1 MNRRITVKYCFLQG
15 GYWTLAAVAM
25 AFTTPL
31 LEAKGF
37 SGTEIGILSAVKYLA
52 VLIFQ
57 MVLGSF
63 ADKHAEKVPLQR
75 MLILMTFVNIIFS
88 FLFYLTGHTMW
99 MAMLTLIIFGM
110 TIHCASP
117 LVDSLSIQYMNHG
130 VKMNYAISR
139 ACGSLCWAVFCV
151 VVGLI
156 ADAFGANRILIFQ
169 IIVSF
174 LFAFFA
180 FNMDAVDFS
189 KERKKKEKTGDLASE
204 NPDTECEIGEVHS
217 CFYLLKH
224 FPKYSLFL
232 LGLVFVFAA
241 YNMNSTFLI
250 DWIEGMGGNH
260 ADYGMAQF
268 VLAMAEIPVALVFYR
283 IRGRVS
289 IDKLMVV
296 CAFFC
301 FLRATATTFSGSVTL
316 VILSQALEL
325 LGLSIYYVGAV
336 YCVMDYLP
344 QADAVKGAS
353 LINLAGMGLGEMA
366 GSISC
371 GLIKDAFGLRNL
383 MLLSSGVGFVGV
395 VVMVWMWRRLK

>member
-169 IIVSF
+169 IVVSF

-189 KERKKKEKTGDLASE
+189 KERKKEEKTGDLASE
-204 NPDTECEIGEVHS
+204 NSDTKCETGEVHS

-301 FLRATATTFSGSVTL
+301 FLRATATTFSSSVTL

-325 LGLSIYYVGAV
+325 LGLSIYYVGTV
-336 YCVMDYLP
+336 YFVMDYLP
-344 QADAVKGAS
+344 QK
-353 LINLAGMGLGEMA
+353 N
-366 GSISC
+366 
-371 GLIKDAFGLRNL
+371 
-383 MLLSSGVGFVGV
+383 
-395 VVMVWMWRRLK
+395 

>member
-1 MNRRITVKYCFLQG
+1 M
-15 GYWTLAAVAM
+15 
-25 AFTTPL
+25 
-31 LEAKGF
+31 
-37 SGTEIGILSAVKYLA
+37 
-52 VLIFQ
+52 
-57 MVLGSF
+57 
-63 ADKHAEKVPLQR
+63 
-75 MLILMTFVNIIFS
+75 
-88 FLFYLTGHTMW
+88 
-99 MAMLTLIIFGM
+99 
-110 TIHCASP
+110 
-117 LVDSLSIQYMNHG
+117 
-130 VKMNYAISR
+130 
-139 ACGSLCWAVFCV
+139 
-151 VVGLI
+151 
-156 ADAFGANRILIFQ
+156 
-169 IIVSF
+169 
-174 LFAFFA
+174 
-180 FNMDAVDFS
+180 
-189 KERKKKEKTGDLASE
+189 
-204 NPDTECEIGEVHS
+204 
-217 CFYLLKH
+217 
-224 FPKYSLFL
+224 
-232 LGLVFVFAA
+232 FVFAT

-325 LGLSIYYVGAV
+325 LGLSIYYVGTV
-336 YCVMDYLP
+336 YFVMDYLP

-395 VVMVWMWRRLK
+395 VVMVWMWRSGTGR

>member
-1 MNRRITVKYCFLQG
+1 MRKQG
-15 GYWTLAAVAM
+15 YTKDLVSMQGIGYKEIFDYLDGDFMKKFMALLLVA
-25 AFTTPL
+25 
-31 LEAKGF
+31 
-37 SGTEIGILSAVKYLA
+37 
-52 VLIFQ
+52 
-57 MVLGSF
+57 
-63 ADKHAEKVPLQR
+63 
-75 MLILMTFVNIIFS
+75 
-88 FLFYLTGHTMW
+88 
-99 MAMLTLIIFGM
+99 GM
-110 TIHCASP
+110 T
-117 LVDSLSIQYMNHG
+117 LSLT
-130 VKMNYAISR
+130 
-139 ACGSLCWAVFCV
+139 ACGGSTDTAKTDQADGKDTFT
-151 VVGLI
+151 VGF
-156 ADAFGANRILIFQ
+156 DQDFPPFGYVGDDGEFTGFDIEMATECAARMGKKIV
-169 IIVSF
+169 VSF

-189 KERKKKEKTGDLASE
+189 KERKKEEKTGDLASE
-204 NPDTECEIGEVHS
+204 NSDAECEIGEVHS

-325 LGLSIYYVGAV
+325 LGLSIYYVGTV
-336 YCVMDYLP
+336 YFVMDYLP

-383 MLLSSGVGFVGV
+383 MLLSSGVGLVGV
-395 VVMVWMWRRLK
+395 VVMVWMWRRLE

>member
-189 KERKKKEKTGDLASE
+189 KGRKKKEETGDLASE

-224 FPKYSLFL
+224 FPKY
-232 LGLVFVFAA
+232 
-241 YNMNSTFLI
+241 
-250 DWIEGMGGNH
+250 
-260 ADYGMAQF
+260 
-268 VLAMAEIPVALVFYR
+268 
-283 IRGRVS
+283 
-289 IDKLMVV
+289 
-296 CAFFC
+296 
-301 FLRATATTFSGSVTL
+301 
-316 VILSQALEL
+316 
-325 LGLSIYYVGAV
+325 
-336 YCVMDYLP
+336 
-344 QADAVKGAS
+344 
-353 LINLAGMGLGEMA
+353 
-366 GSISC
+366 
-371 GLIKDAFGLRNL
+371 
-383 MLLSSGVGFVGV
+383 
-395 VVMVWMWRRLK
+395 

>member
-99 MAMLTLIIFGM
+99 MAMLTLIVFGM

-169 IIVSF
+169 IVVSF

-189 KERKKKEKTGDLASE
+189 KGRKKEEKTEDLASE
-204 NPDTECEIGEVHS
+204 NSDTKCETGEVHS

-260 ADYGMAQF
+260 ADYGVA
-268 VLAMAEIPVALVFYR
+268 AMA
-283 IRGRVS
+283 
-289 IDKLMVV
+289 
-296 CAFFC
+296 
-301 FLRATATTFSGSVTL
+301 
-316 VILSQALEL
+316 
-325 LGLSIYYVGAV
+325 LG
-336 YCVMDYLP
+336 
-344 QADAVKGAS
+344 KGAYAIHQS
-353 LINLAGMGLGEMA
+353 GKWYTNNNIDQMLMERHLNKKARR
-366 GSISC
+366 SSHKNH
-371 GLIKDAFGLRNL
+371 IKGPKKRTEEDDVRFAQSFEKML
-383 MLLSSGVGFVGV
+383 M
-395 VVMVWMWRRLK
+395 MVQEKFQKNTKTMETGRKENK